1 MAGGWDFAGPPV
13 RLGGGIVTL
22 VEGSSFCLS
31 DRAGDISPDQPQ
43 GLFFRDT
50 RILSGWQLRLDDE
63 GIEPLT
69 VLSEDAY
76 RATFLGRTRPRPGQ
90 VESTLLVERKRF
102 VGTGMRE
109 DIVLHNYDREP
120 TACTLSLLA
129 EADFADL
136 FEVKEGRVRHRG
148 HHSAEHGDGELRL
161 ARHWR
166 AQSRGLRILTEGTV
180 SAANTLDFHVV
191 VPARGVWRTRVLLC
205 PVMDG
210 VEISPSFPLERP
222 LDQSGPATRTREWQ
236 EAGPR
241 IMTGDDAVNATLV
254 RSRKDLGALRI
265 FDPDHPDTPALAA
278 GAPWFMA
285 LFGRDSI
292 IASLLALPA
301 DPAIAL
307 GTAQTLARHQGR
319 KADPRTEEEPGRI
332 PHEVR
337 LGLDA
342 SLVLGGNVYYG
353 SIDATPLFVILLA
366 ELRRWD
372 VDRSEVEALL
382 QHADR
387 ALQWVERHGDRDGD
401 GFVEYQ
407 RATDRGL
414 VNQGWKDSFD
424 GITHADG
431 RIAEPPIALA
441 EVQGYVHAAY
451 LARALLAEDAGDL
464 DGVRY
469 WRARAARLKK
479 AFNER
484 FWLPDRGWYALGLDG
499 AKQPIDALASNM
511 GHCLWSGIIDAE
523 RAPRVADLLG
533 APEMWSGWGV
543 RTLATTMG
551 AHNPMSYHNGS
562 VWPHDNAIAAAGLMR
577 YRIVGHAQRVAY
589 GVLDAAAEFGG
600 QLPELMCGFDRA
612 EYPVPV
618 PYPTSCLPQAWAS
631 ATPLRL
637 IWVLLGAQLCVPH
650 RRLRL
655 APAIPPRLGS
665 VCLDGLAVGQAR
677 VRIEVRHGRLH
688 VDGLPDNI
696 KLTTEPCPC
705 YAVA

>member
-31 DRAGDISPDQPQ
+31 DRAGDIAPDQPQ

-63 GIEPLT
+63 RIEPLT
-69 VLSEDAY
+69 ALSEDAY
-76 RATFLGRTRPRPGQ
+76 RATFLGRARPRRGQ
-90 VESTLLVERKRF
+90 VEGTLLVERRRF
-102 VGTGMRE
+102 VGAGMRE
-109 DIVLHNYDREP
+109 DIVLHNYNREP
-120 TACTLSLLA
+120 VGCTLSLLA

-136 FEVKEGRVRHRG
+136 FEVKEGRVR
-148 HHSAEHGDGELRL
+148 
-161 ARHWR
+161 
-166 AQSRGLRILTEGTV
+166 
-180 SAANTLDFHVV
+180 AANTLNFHVV

-205 PVMDG
+205 PVVDG
-210 VEISPSFPLERP
+210 VEISPSFALERP
-222 LDQSGPATRTREWQ
+222 LDQSGPAVRARQWRES
-236 EAGPR
+236 GPR
-241 IMTGDDAVNATLV
+241 IMTGDDEVNAMLV
-254 RSRKDLGALRI
+254 RSRLDLGALRI
-265 FDPDHPDTPALAA
+265 FDPHRPDTPMLAA

-301 DPAIAL
+301 GPALAL
-307 GTAQTLARHQGR
+307 GTAQALARHQGR

-332 PHEVR
+332 PHELR
-337 LGLDA
+337 LGPAA

-366 ELRRWD
+366 ELRRWGL
-372 VDRSEVEALL
+372 DRAEVEALL
-382 QHADR
+382 PHADR

-414 VNQGWKDSFD
+414 ANQGWKDSID

-431 RIAEPPIALA
+431 RMAEPPIALA

-451 LARALLAEDAGDL
+451 LARALLAEDASDL
-464 DGVRY
+464 DGVRH
-469 WRARAARLKK
+469 WRGRAARLKT
-479 AFNER
+479 AFNDR

-511 GHCLWSGIIDAE
+511 GHCLWTGIVDAE
-523 RAPRVADLLG
+523 RAPRVADLLL
-533 APEMWSGWGV
+533 APEMWSGWGI

-551 AHNPMSYHNGS
+551 AYNPMSYHNGS

-577 YRIVGHAQRVAY
+577 YRITGHAQRVAC

-618 PYPTSCLPQAWAS
+618 PYPTSCTPQAWAS
-631 ATPLRL
+631 ATPLSL

-655 APAIPPRLGS
+655 APAIPPRLGR
-665 VCLDGLAVGQAR
+665 VCLDGLPVGEAR
-677 VRIEVRHGRLH
+677 VRIEVRHGRPH

-696 KLTTEPCPC
+696 ELTTEPCPC
-705 YAVA
+705 YAVT